1 MRSFTE
7 IWAAIPTARR
17 SNTAKVLTAL
27 FVLGATSS
35 SKAVPVS
42 KAATLLKLQ
51 LRGKAPTNTADALR
65 KAAPGTE
72 PHGASTG
79 GLLWSLTPHGIQTL
93 ERLTGLALLPRAA
106 SIGYTISDLHPLVR
120 TVAEPLLQGH
130 HFAEA
135 VGRAV
140 KELNFSVRQRTARST
155 DEGVRMMM
163 QVFAPD
169 PNSHA
174 RLLLGPINHEWEKD
188 RQEGFRFLMAGVQ
201 QGVANVDKHG
211 RLAVPSRQAAMEMLA
226 MVSFLMR
233 QVDSALHTL

>member
-17 SNTAKVLTAL
+17 SNTAKVLAAL
-27 FVLGATSS
+27 FVLNATDAC
-35 SKAVPVS
+35 KAVPAS
-42 KAATLLKLQ
+42 KVATLLKLQ

-65 KAAPGTE
+65 KAAPETE
-72 PHGASTG
+72 PHGASTS
-79 GLLWSLTPHGIQTL
+79 GLQWSLTPHGIQTL
-93 ERLTGLALLPRAA
+93 ERVTGFALRSSAA
-106 SIGYTISDLHPLVR
+106 SISYTISDLHPFVR
-120 TVAEPLLQGH
+120 MVAEPLLQGQ

-135 VGRAV
+135 VGRAA
-140 KELNFSVRQRTARST
+140 KELNFNVRQRTARSA

-163 QVFAPD
+163 QVFAPA

-174 RLLLGPINHEWEKD
+174 RLLVGPINHEWEKD

-211 RLAVPSRQAAMEMLA
+211 RLVVPSREAAMEMLA

-233 QVDSALHTL
+233 QVDSALHTP